1 MKLFRSLA
9 VLLISFSGAFLMS
22 SPASAHDSIE
32 SSSPS
37 NGETVSAGVVPIELT
52 FAEPIME
59 SPDGSGTE
67 ISVIGPDGAEYSDG
81 CIDGINGAIISD
93 SVDVD
98 QAGEYTVNW
107 RTVSEDGHPVE
118 GTFSFVVEN
127 NDGYA
132 AAPVVS
138 CKLAY
143 SAGVQ
148 GGPGVAVDDQA
159 PAAGIDPL
167 TGLFVGIGVIVVIS
181 VAGALNIRA
190 KERKAAAAAEAKRK
204 AGSNS

>member
-9 VLLISFSGAFLMS
+9 VLLISLSGAFMMS

-59 SPDGSGTE
+59 SPDGSATQ

-81 CIDGINGAIISD
+81 CIDSTIGAVISD
-93 SVDVD
+93 SVDLD

-118 GTFSFVVEN
+118 GTFAFVVEN
-127 NDGYA
+127 NDGYVA
-132 AAPVVS
+132 QPVDS
-138 CKLAY
+138 CQIAY
-143 SAGVQ
+143 STGV
-148 GGPGVAVDDQA
+148 PMATSMVDDKA
-159 PAAGIDPL
+159 AGAGIDPL
-167 TGLFVGIGVIVVIS
+167 TGLFVGIVVIVVIS
-181 VAGALNIRA
+181 VAGALNIRG
-190 KERKAAAAAEAKRK
+190 KERKAAAAAEAKR
-204 AGSNS
+204 NSKS

>member
-1 MKLFRSLA
+1 MKLIRSLA
-9 VLLISFSGAFLMS
+9 VLLISFSGAFLLS

-37 NGETVSAGVVPIELT
+37 NGEIVSAGVVPIELT

-67 ISVIGPDGAEYSDG
+67 ISVVGPDGTEYADA
-81 CIDGINGAIISD
+81 CIDGINGAVISD
-93 SVDVD
+93 SVDLD

-118 GTFSFVVEN
+118 GTFAFVVEN
-127 NDGYA
+127 NDGYVA
-132 AAPVVS
+132 QPVAN
-138 CKLAY
+138 CQLAY
-143 SAGVQ
+143 ATGVV
-148 GGPGVAVDDQA
+148 GGPGEVADQEA
-159 PAAGIDPL
+159 AAGIDPL

-181 VAGALNIRA
+181 VAGALNIRG
-190 KERKAAAAAEAKRK
+190 KERKAAAAAEAKR
-204 AGSNS
+204 NSQN

>member
-143 SAGVQ
+143 SAGV
-148 GGPGVAVDDQA
+148 PMTTAVDDQA

-190 KERKAAAAAEAKRK
+190 KERKAAVAAEAKRK
-204 AGSNS
+204 DQN